1 MIKDKVIVITG
12 ASGGIGTEIARVL
25 AASKAKLVLT
35 ARREEKLNA
44 MQTELSSTDA
54 EVTIVAGDVTREA
67 DCQGIAQAAM
77 DAYGRIDVL
86 INNAGYG
93 PPGLLLETDEALW
106 DATIDSCLKSVYLMT
121 RAVVP
126 AMLNAGSGTILQIS
140 SMAAKGGYAYRTAYC
155 AAKWGVQG
163 FTAALRDELSDQG
176 IMLHTI
182 NPGPVATP
190 WWQTVGDA
198 QPQEVMDRMIRPE
211 DVAEAVRWVLAQSD
225 RVRIDEIMVQP
236 KQNPGHQRQ

>member
-12 ASGGIGTEIARVL
+12 ASSGIGREIARVL
-25 AASKAKLVLT
+25 AASKATLVLSG
-35 ARREEKLNA
+35 RNEERLNA
-44 MQTELSSTDA
+44 VQSELSSTGA
-54 EVTIVAGDVTREA
+54 EVTVVTGDVTQEA
-67 DCQGIAQAAM
+67 DCQAIAQAAI

-106 DATIDSCLKSVYLMT
+106 DATIDTCLKSVYLMT

-126 AMLNAGSGTILQIS
+126 FMLQAGRGTILQMS
-140 SMAAKGGYAYRTAYC
+140 SMAAKDGYARRTAYC

-163 FTAALRDELSDQG
+163 FTAALRAELSDQG
-176 IMLHTI
+176 IVVHTI

-190 WWQTVGDA
+190 WWQTADDA
-198 QPQEVMDRMIRPE
+198 KTQEVMDRMVQPE
-211 DVAEAVRWVLAQSD
+211 DVAEAVRWVLAQSN

-236 KQNPGHQRQ
+236 KQNPGLQR